1 MKDFLRK
8 NKWVVSVLIVSAI
21 IVTALT
27 HYYINSSTREKSNRL
42 LKPIT
47 GSQYVKL
54 LGTGIN
60 VNWLTF
66 RKVHHYYFMW
76 RGKGVNVAKV
86 FRAKGFNN
94 VRIRISGDVLS
105 NKTIIKEIE
114 EVVDDCLSAGLIPI
128 ITYTADE
135 VRDNPTS
142 PSAQKHFIEWWV
154 TVARALKDEPY
165 ALSYDLVIES
175 SHEVRNYPQIL
186 NELYSETIKA
196 IREIDKYRILI
207 LTSPNSSSPFNL
219 NQLQI
224 PEEDKYLIA
233 EWHIY
238 AGGPCPKKGK
248 LQPYNKTLIEDA
260 IRTAIEWSE
269 KTDVPIWVGAWRPN
283 CYPKHIVTRWP
294 DGAPKGILPLDEA
307 LNFTEFMSE
316 ELRKNGIPYDI
327 NADELFLNYSTL
339 KWYSSQESILQAVL
353 GLSYNK

>member
-8 NKWVVSVLIVSAI
+8 NRWVVSVLIVSAI
-21 IVTALT
+21 IAATLT
-27 HYYINSSTREKSNRL
+27 HYYINSSTREKPIRL
-42 LKPIT
+42 LEPIT
-47 GSQYVKL
+47 GCQYVKL
-54 LGTGIN
+54 LGVGIN
-60 VNWLTF
+60 VDWLTF

-76 RGKGVNVAKV
+76 RGKGVNVAEV

-114 EVVDDCLSAGLIPI
+114 EVVNDCLSAGLIPV

-135 VRDNPTS
+135 VRDDPES
-142 PSAQKHFIEWWV
+142 PWAQKHFIEWWV

-165 ALSYDLVIES
+165 TLSYDLIIES
-175 SHEVRNYPQIL
+175 SHEIRNYPQIL
-186 NELYSETIKA
+186 NKLYGETIKA

-224 PEEDKYLIA
+224 PRGDKYLIA

-238 AGGPCPKKGK
+238 AGGPCPKKGG
-248 LQPYNKTLIEDA
+248 LQPYNKTLIVEA
-260 IRTAIEWSE
+260 IKTAIGWSE
-269 KTDVPIWVGAWRPN
+269 KTGVPTWVGAWRPN
-283 CYPKHIVTRWP
+283 CYPKHLIARWP
-294 DGAPKGILPLDEA
+294 DGAPKGTLTLNEA
-307 LNFTEFMSE
+307 LNFTKFMAG
-316 ELRKNGIPYDI
+316 ELRSNGISYDI

-339 KWYSSQESILQAVL
+339 KWYSSQEQLLQAAL
-353 GLSYNK
+353 GSYYR